1 MAVHQGF
8 PAHPQP
14 FLRAP
19 RQHPP
24 VCAPSPPQARWP
36 FGALC
41 LDYSEPIGL
50 ISPTTSVCPHNLWQ
64 IAACSG
70 QKTEQGPWQRVR
82 AINPLPAERGAHT
95 RQPWRQH
102 PKCQGLGLGGC
113 KGQRRVQELQGD
125 TLGWG
130 QWQQLCR
137 AWDEPFLGSGLLHSQ
152 QEEKDGGAWLQGLQS
167 SSLCA

>member
-8 PAHPQP
+8 PAHPHL
-14 FLRAP
+14 FLCAP

-24 VCAPSPPQARWP
+24 TGSPSPLQARWP

-50 ISPTTSVCPHNLWQ
+50 ISPTTYVCPHNLWQ
-64 IAACSG
+64 IAACGG

-82 AINPLPAERGAHT
+82 AINPLPAERGAHAPALEAAPKVPGAGGL
-95 RQPWRQH
+95 QGAAAGAGAAGGH
-102 PKCQGLGLGGC
+102 PGLG
-113 KGQRRVQELQGD
+113 
-125 TLGWG
+125 
-130 QWQQLCR
+130 
-137 AWDEPFLGSGLLHSQ
+137 ALGSGLLHSQ

>member
-1 MAVHQGF
+1 MHQGF
-8 PAHPQP
+8 PAHPHL

-102 PKCQGLGLGGC
+102 PKCQGLGGC

-130 QWQQLCR
+130 LWGQAFCTASRKKRMEEPGSRGCR
-137 AWDEPFLGSGLLHSQ
+137 ALLFVPSQ
-152 QEEKDGGAWLQGLQS
+152 WLLQLDILPS
-167 SSLCA
+167 N

>member
-8 PAHPQP
+8 PAHPHL
-14 FLRAP
+14 FLCAP

-24 VCAPSPPQARWP
+24 AGAPSPPQARWP

-50 ISPTTSVCPHNLWQ
+50 ISPTAYVCPHNLWQ
-64 IAACSG
+64 IAACGG

-82 AINPLPAERGAHT
+82 AINPLPAERGAHAPALEAAPKVPGAGAGGL
-95 RQPWRQH
+95 QGAAAGAGAAGGH
-102 PKCQGLGLGGC
+102 PGLG
-113 KGQRRVQELQGD
+113 
-125 TLGWG
+125 
-130 QWQQLCR
+130 
-137 AWDEPFLGSGLLHSQ
+137 ALGSGLLHSQ